1 MCTLFSGTT
10 RPPTNFVFIL
20 FEQYKP
26 RMIKG
31 KKRELG
37 KLFTRSVNEFLI
49 CFFNE
54 FYDKILVCNPIV
66 LPERINKTHFERFVK
81 NEIRNSLSDPV
92 NSMNISELKR
102 STY

>member
-10 RPPTNFVFIL
+10 RPPTNFMFIL

-26 RMIKG
+26 RIIKG

-37 KLFTRSVNEFLI
+37 KLFTRSDNEFII
-49 CFFNE
+49 CFLMNS
-54 FYDKILVCNPIV
+54 YDKLRVCNPIV

-81 NEIRNSLSDPV
+81 NEIRNSLSD
-92 NSMNISELKR
+92 NISELKR
-102 STY
+102 STYSQT